1 MALTTVLVLQIVTS
15 IATLFL
21 FSVGL
26 AIVFGMMRVINL
38 AHGEFIM
45 LGGYAAVKSYQH
57 GANAWLGMLVIAPL
71 TVGLVGLIV
80 ERVLISRLYG
90 RLVETMLATWGLSL
104 FLAGLVTTI
113 YGNTT
118 EGMPTPLGT
127 ISIGDY
133 GLGAYNLA
141 LICAA
146 LILLAGIYAL
156 LRFTHWG
163 VLARAT
169 MQNPEMVAALG
180 YNPHRIYA
188 VTFAIGAA
196 VSGLAGGL
204 LAPVT
209 GVIPTMGAAFVAKAF
224 ITVISGGSAII
235 VGTGSASIFFGAI
248 NQVVSYF
255 YTPTIGEA
263 ALLFAAIVLLRVLP
277 EGISG
282 RFFRRGV

>member
-1 MALTTVLVLQIVTS
+1 MALTTVLFLQVLTS
-15 IATLFL
+15 IATIFL

-45 LGGYAAVKSYQH
+45 LGGYAAVKSNQL
-57 GANAWLGMLVIAPL
+57 GVNPWVGMLLVAPA
-71 TVGLVGLIV
+71 VVGLIGLV
-80 ERVLISRLYG
+80 IEQVLISRLYG
-90 RLVETMLATWGLSL
+90 RLVESMLATWGLSL
-104 FLAGLVTTI
+104 FLTGLVTTI

-127 ISIGDY
+127 INIGGY

-141 LICAA
+141 LIVAA
-146 LILLAGIYAL
+146 LSVLVAIYAV
-156 LRFTHWG
+156 LRFTRWG
-163 VLARAT
+163 VLARGT
-169 MQNPEMVAALG
+169 MQNPDMVAALG

-188 VTFAIGAA
+188 VTFAVGAA

-235 VGTGSASIFFGAI
+235 VGTGSASIFFGTI
-248 NQVVSYF
+248 NQVVSYAF
-255 YTPTIGEA
+255 TPGIGEA
-263 ALLFAAIVLLRVLP
+263 ALLVAAIVLLRILP